1 MTRQTAEPESAVGE
15 QLAPRRTILVVDD
28 EDGLVRVLALLLQDE
43 GYRVLTAQ
51 SGRAA
56 LEAARAERVDV
67 VITDFMMPHM
77 DGGELLRAL
86 HATYPRTPVMVMS
99 SLEERSIGRVC
110 NGHAGFFRK
119 PFDVPDFLRA
129 VNALASGQR
138 DHLRLVK

>member
-1 MTRQTAEPESAVGE
+1 MTRQSAGPESAVAE

-28 EDGLVRVLALLLQDE
+28 EDALLRMLALLLQDE
-43 GYRVLTAQ
+43 GYRVLTAHD
-51 SGRAA
+51 GRAA
-56 LEAARAERVDV
+56 LEATDAERVDV
-67 VITDFMMPHM
+67 VITDFMLPHM

-86 HATYPRTPVMVMS
+86 HAAHPRTPVMVMS

-129 VNALASGQR
+129 VSALASGQR
-138 DHLRLVK
+138 DQLRLVQ